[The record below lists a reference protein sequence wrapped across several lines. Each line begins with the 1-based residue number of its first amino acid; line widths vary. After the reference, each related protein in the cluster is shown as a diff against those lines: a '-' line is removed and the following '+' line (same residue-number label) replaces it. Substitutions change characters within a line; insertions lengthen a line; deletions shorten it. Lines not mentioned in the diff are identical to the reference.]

1 MRRGDSYPFGA
12 LVGQD
17 GLKRAL
23 LLGAVDPSLGGV
35 LIRGEKGTAKS
46 TAARALAALLPPLR
60 VAAGCEYR
68 CDPDRPWPDCP
79 HCAEV
84 EGDRPSAEIPAPH
97 VDLPLGATE
106 DRVLGTLDLER
117 MLKDG
122 RSTLKPGLLA
132 EAHRG
137 VLYVDEVN
145 LLADHLVDALLDVAV
160 SGINS
165 VQRDGVAARHPARF
179 LLVGSMNAEEGELRP
194 QLLDRFGL
202 AVEVA
207 APNEPNLRAEVVRRR
222 LAFEA
227 DPAGFAA
234 RWAAEDQELGGR
246 VARARA
252 ALPGVAVPDGLLTA
266 ITRLCVEAG
275 VDGLRADIALYK
287 AARALA
293 ALDGRPAARR
303 DDVRDAAELVLP
315 HRRRRQPFQ
324 PPGMDP
330 AEIDRLLG
338 PDEPD
343 ETNPTPPGRGEAN
356 ESGEPGPGKNE
367 PNGSGDPPARQNEPN
382 TSGAPGSEREE
393 SASPPAGKNEP
404 NGSTTTPPRPNE
416 PDDEP
421 GPTSAPN
428 EPTQGRS
435 GRPDRVLAP
444 GSSGEMP
451 RPAVDPATRVAP
463 GVTPGRHAVRAVA
476 ERGVAVRPIRD
487 ESPRELAVNAT
498 VRSAILRHDPANG
511 MPAIEKGD
519 LHGIERRAEAQALVL
534 FVVDTSGSMGARRRT
549 EAVKAAALD
558 LLGEAYRRR
567 DRVAVVTAR
576 GPRAE
581 VALEPTRGVDRAES
595 ALRQLPTG
603 GRTPLAHALTLA
615 AELAAA
621 EGRSGPTLAVILTD
635 GRANVPL
642 PGTEGDPWAQALRAA
657 SGLAATGTSA
667 VVFDTEEGF
676 GRAGRAAELA
686 AALGADHLPL
696 ARFGA
701 DEVRGRLD
709 LDPIEGGP
717 R

>member
-1 MRRGDSYPFGA
+1 MRPALYPFAA

-17 GLKRAL
+17 ALKRAL

-46 TAARALAALLPPLR
+46 TAARALADLLPPLR
-60 VAAGCEYR
+60 VAVGCPHR
-68 CDPDRPWPDCP
+68 CDPGRPWPECP
-79 HCAEV
+79 ACAEA
-84 EGDRPSAEIPAPH
+84 GADRPTAEVPAPH

-117 MLKDG
+117 VLKDG
-122 RSTLKPGLLA
+122 RATLRPGLLA

-145 LLADHLVDALLDVAV
+145 LLADHLVDALLDAAA
-160 SGINS
+160 SGVNA

-207 APNEPNLRAEVVRRR
+207 APAEPGLRAEVVRRR

-234 RWAAEDQELGGR
+234 RWAAEGRALGER

-252 ALPGVAVPDGLLTA
+252 ALADVAMPDGLLSALTG
-266 ITRLCVEAG
+266 LCIAAG

-293 ALDGRPAARR
+293 ALDGRAAVRR
-303 DDVRDAAELVLP
+303 DDLRAAAEFVLP

-330 AEIDRLLG
+330 GELDRLLG
-338 PDEPD
+338 PDPD
-343 ETNPTPPGRGEAN
+343 DAGR
-356 ESGEPGPGKNE
+356 NE
-367 PNGSGDPPARQNEPN
+367 PNQPPPPAARNEPNPDQPAPRRNEPNDADPESPQPDPPAATPDPTPGQNEPN
-382 TSGAPGSEREE
+382 EAER
-393 SASPPAGKNEP
+393 
-404 NGSTTTPPRPNE
+404 
-416 PDDEP
+416 
-421 GPTSAPN
+421 
-428 EPTQGRS
+428 
-435 GRPDRVLAP
+435 GRPDQVLAP
-444 GSSGEMP
+444 GAALEMP
-451 RPAVDPATRVAP
+451 DTPIDPTTRLPMPPAQ
-463 GVTPGRHAVRAVA
+463 GRHAVRAA
-476 ERGVAVRPIRD
+476 SGRGAYVRPVAD
-487 ESPRELAVNAT
+487 EAPRELAVDAT
-498 VRSAILRHDPANG
+498 LRSAIVRHGATDGAPPG
-511 MPAIEKGD
+511 IERGD
-519 LHGIERRAEAQALVL
+519 LHGRERRAEARALVL

-549 EAVKAAALD
+549 EAVKAAVVD
-558 LLGEAYRRR
+558 LLGAAYRRR

-581 VALEPTRGVDRAES
+581 LALAPTRGVEQAEA

-615 AELAAA
+615 AEVAGAA
-621 EGRSGPTLAVILTD
+621 RRDGPTLVVVLTD

-642 PGTEGDPWAQALRAA
+642 PDTLGDPWGQALAA
-657 SGLAATGTSA
+657 AAALAATGASA

-676 GRAGRAAELA
+676 GRAGRAAVLA
-686 AALGADHLPL
+686 GVLGANHLPL
-696 ARFGA
+696 ARFSA
-701 DEVRGRLD
+701 AEVRDRLD
-709 LDPIEGGP
+709 PAATEGGSA
-717 R
+717 